1 MELWI
6 PITIAAAFLQ
16 NLRSAL
22 QKHIKGRLSTLGAA
36 YSRFVSA
43 WPLALAYM
51 LGLNGI
57 GGLSFPEP
65 NGLYLIYCLL
75 GAMTQI
81 LFTVVLLW
89 MFSFRSFAVGTTF
102 SKLEVVII
110 AVLGALILGDGVGA
124 VAALVIPLSAVGVVC
139 LSMDQANLTLRG
151 LASGL
156 ADRPT
161 LIGLLCAGLLGASVV
176 FFRGA
181 ALALGG
187 ASRHRRGAVLGLL
200 VHRLHP
206 AERRLCARGGPDR
219 AGVHLPRLSGVLPR
233 EGEPAGDQRYPAG
246 RGRDPA
252 PAAGGV
258 GGGGGARPARWNM
271 FRLPGSVSGE
281 TDLLDEAC
289 LVEQHLQLHVVEDAH
304 VIQEQELR
312 FRDRPVK
319 EILVG
324 RAGSHV

>member
-36 YSRFVSA
+36 YSRFVYA
-43 WPLALAYM
+43 WPLALAYV

-57 GGLSFPEP
+57 GGLLFPEP

-75 GAMTQI
+75 GAVTQI

-124 VAALVIPLSAVGVVC
+124 VAALAILLSAVGVVC

-156 ADRPT
+156 ADKPT

-181 ALALGG
+181 ALALGHDNFVMAAG
-187 ASRHRRGAVLGLL
+187 YTLALALVLQTVIMGLFLVWREPGQIGAVLRHWRWAAPAGIAGALCSVCWFTAFTLQNAAYVRAVGQIELVFTFLASVVFFREKVSRLEISGILL
-200 VHRLHP
+200 VVGAIL
-206 AERRLCARGGPDR
+206 LLLL
-219 AGVHLPRLSGVLPR
+219 AG
-233 EGEPAGDQRYPAG
+233 
-246 RGRDPA
+246 
-252 PAAGGV
+252 
-258 GGGGGARPARWNM
+258 
-271 FRLPGSVSGE
+271 
-281 TDLLDEAC
+281 
-289 LVEQHLQLHVVEDAH
+289 
-304 VIQEQELR
+304 
-312 FRDRPVK
+312 
-319 EILVG
+319 
-324 RAGSHV
+324 